1 MNESTTMNNEQLELG
16 FEGAQTVSRPPRRES
31 RAARANWWFTQ
42 MRRIVS
48 QAIDWEA
55 APEPRPEQSWLGISH
70 HRQSA

>member
-1 MNESTTMNNEQLELG
+1 MNERTTMSNKQLELG
-16 FEGAQTVSRPPRRES
+16 FEGTPQVVTPRRRES
-31 RAARANWWFTQ
+31 RVTRANWWFTQ

-70 HRQSA
+70 HRPSA